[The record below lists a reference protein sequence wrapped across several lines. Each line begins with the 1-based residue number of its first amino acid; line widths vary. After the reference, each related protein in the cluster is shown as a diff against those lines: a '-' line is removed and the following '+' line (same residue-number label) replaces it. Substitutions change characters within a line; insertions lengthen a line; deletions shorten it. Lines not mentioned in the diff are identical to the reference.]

1 VKESSNS
8 LPPEFAAHRVLPAL
22 VSALERGAAS
32 TSAASIIPLLLQ
44 LGKNVPTDEEYA
56 TVVIG
61 PVVSL
66 FASPDRGVRMALLDN
81 LDDFK
86 DKMDKKIVVDKV
98 WPHLV
103 RTTFLNYSNASQIS
117 PANRIHRYRRG
128 TQRGNNSCDK
138 PIVRQGRV
146 MVLGY
151 EDCF

>member
-1 VKESSNS
+1 MKESANS

-22 VSALERGAAS
+22 VSVLERGGAS
-32 TSAASIIPLLLQ
+32 ALATSIVPLLLQ
-44 LGKNVPTDEEYA
+44 LGKNVPTDEEYV

-86 DKMDKKIVVDKV
+86 DKLDKKMVVDKV

-103 RTTFLNYSNASQIS
+103 GITPLAFRATPQHST
-117 PANRIHRYRRG
+117 ANRVHGYCGG
-128 TQRGNNSCDK
+128 TQRGDNSFHQ
-138 PIVRQGRV
+138 PVI
-146 MVLGY
+146 
-151 EDCF
+151 